1 LYRVEVWFKDGVFDA
16 EAEGVLRQI
25 VSIGIESVH
34 DVKIARVYNIEGNL
48 QQNEIEYIAKNLL
61 IDPVVETYFLG
72 KQEKKGEDVEITFNP
87 GVMDPAEEPIKRG
100 IKALGFSNVK
110 ACRTSKRYIFTG
122 ESISKKDIS
131 KICEKVL
138 MNKLIQHVV
147 KGKEKIIL
155 DLPSFKFKKIV
166 IPIRNLTDQEL
177 QQLSIKRSL
186 SLDLNEMKIIKNYF
200 VNEGRDPTDVELE
213 TIAQSWSEHCI
224 HKTFKSEVELDT
236 EILPPMFS
244 LIKDATDKL
253 KSTKPY
259 LVSVFDDNSGVISF
273 NDDWCLCFKVETHN
287 HPSALEPYGGAAT
300 GIGGVVRDIMGTGLS
315 AKPIANTDIF
325 CFGNIDIAH
334 EELPK
339 GTLHPKRI
347 LEGVFRGVRDYGN
360 RIGVPTVNGAV
371 LFHDDYLGNPLVFC
385 GSVGIV
391 PRKYALKGRQ
401 KSGDLILLVGGRT
414 GRDGIHGVNFA
425 SLELSEESEVVSSG
439 AVQIGDPFTEKK
451 LIDTI
456 LKVRDMGYIKR
467 ITDCGGGGLSSA
479 VGEMGEETGVEVY
492 LDKVPLKYQGLNYF
506 EIWISESQER
516 MVLAIAEKDIKEVLK
531 IFESEDVEATVIGK
545 FTNDKRLKL
554 YYENFEVA
562 NLSNDFL
569 FSGWKEARKKILAK
583 KPNLLPQNIDY
594 NVRVTNL
601 SEAFHKLLSSYNI
614 CSKEKFISGYDFEVQ
629 GMSVIKPLVGLY
641 RDGPSDAA
649 VLRPFWNDKRGFAI
663 SNGINPF
670 YGLKDPYWM
679 SASAIEEALRQ
690 LVCVGADITQAAIL
704 DNFAWGSP
712 KKPENVWS
720 LYQSVK
726 ACHDFSLA
734 FEVPFISGKDSLYN
748 EFTYHDKV
756 ISVPPTLLISAIAI
770 VKDVEKTI
778 TSDFKGSGN
787 IVYLLGKTYNELGS
801 SQFMKIMFGSYD
813 GIVPRVRA
821 NDSLLLMKRLSK
833 AIELGLVSSCHDLSD
848 GGLAVCICEM
858 SFSGNFGARID
869 LKNVVCDDSVD
880 KDEIIL
886 FSESNGRFLVEVKP
900 ENQKK
905 FEEILEGCVFSE
917 IGKTCEEPY
926 LTIRGLSGETI
937 VKENIYALKESWRS
951 PLLPDYLKKKIPHS
965 FSRTPFSAPNVA
977 FGKKPKAIILRASGT
992 NCDTETVLALENSGA
1007 DVDLFHINKI
1017 LKKEVKFNDYR
1028 ILILPGGFTYGDYI
1042 SAGKI
1047 MAVEFSKIFKDIV
1060 ESNKK
1065 LLIVGICNG
1074 FQVLVKTGI
1083 LPGLEDGDFKQNVT
1097 LTYNTSGEFQCEWVN
1112 LKVLEN
1118 RCIFIPKE
1126 LTEIE
1131 LPIAHAEGRFYAK
1144 SDVLEK
1150 IFENKQ
1156 VVFIYDKY
1164 NPNDSKAGIAGITD
1178 RSGKIL
1184 GLMPHPE
1191 RNFILTHHP
1200 YKISRNYGFL
1210 LFNKLVNVASE
1221 I

>member
-1 LYRVEVWFKDGVFDA
+1 MYRVEVWFKEGVFDA
-16 EAEGVLRQI
+16 EAESVLRQI
-25 VSIGIESVH
+25 VSIGVESVH
-34 DVKIARVYNIEGNL
+34 DVKIARVYNIEGDFN
-48 QQNEIEYIAKNLL
+48 QNEIEDIAKNLL

-72 KQEKKGEDVEITFNP
+72 KQERKGEDVEITFNP

-100 IKALGFSNVK
+100 IRTLGYNSIK

-122 ESISKKDIS
+122 ESISKKDIN

-147 KGKEKIIL
+147 KGKEKILL
-155 DLPSFKFKKIV
+155 DLPSFKFKKII

-177 QQLSIKRSL
+177 KQLSIKRGL

-200 VNEGRDPTDVELE
+200 IKEDRDPTDVELE

-224 HKTFKSEVELDT
+224 HKTFKSEVEF
-236 EILPPMFS
+236 EGKILPSMFS
-244 LIKDATDKL
+244 LIKDATNKL
-253 KSTKPY
+253 KVKKPY

-315 AKPIANTDIF
+315 AKPIANTDVF
-325 CFGNIDIAH
+325 CFGNIDVSQ

-391 PRKYALKGRQ
+391 PKKFALKGRQ
-401 KSGDLILLVGGRT
+401 EPGDLILLVGGRT

-425 SLELSEESEVVSSG
+425 SVELSEESEVVSSG

-516 MVLAIAEKDIKEVLK
+516 MVLAIAEKDKDKVLK

-554 YYENFEVA
+554 YYENFEVS
-562 NLSNDFL
+562 NISNDFL
-569 FSGWKEARKKILAK
+569 FNGWKEASEKILAQR
-583 KPNLLPQNIDY
+583 PTLVSQTNDY
-594 NVRVTNL
+594 NENITDF
-601 SEAFHKLLSSYNI
+601 SEALHKILSSYNI

-629 GMSVIKPLVGLY
+629 GMSVIKPLIGLY

-649 VLRPFWNDKRGFAI
+649 VLRPFWDDKRGFAI

-720 LYQSVK
+720 LYESVK
-726 ACHDFSLA
+726 ACHDFSLE

-748 EFTYHDKV
+748 EFTYHERV

-778 TSDFKGSGN
+778 TSDFKGPGN
-787 IVYLLGKTYNELGS
+787 MVYLLGKTYNELGG
-801 SQFMKIMFGSYD
+801 SQFMKVMFGSND
-813 GIVPRVRA
+813 GNVPKVYA
-821 NDSLLLMKRLSK
+821 KDSMSLMKRLSK
-833 AIELGLVSSCHDLSD
+833 AIELGLVDSCHDLSD
-848 GGLAVCICEM
+848 GGLAVCISEM
-858 SFSGNFGARID
+858 SFSGNFGVRIQ
-869 LKNVVCDDSVD
+869 LKDVVCGESIN

-900 ENQKK
+900 ENQEK
-905 FEEILEGCVFSE
+905 FERVMEDSTYSI

-926 LTIRGLSGETI
+926 LTIKGLSGETI

-951 PLLPDYLKKKIPHS
+951 PLLPDYLKKKTPHS
-965 FSRTPFSAPNVA
+965 FSKKSFPIPNIVLN
-977 FGKKPKAIILRASGT
+977 KKPKALVLKASGA
-992 NCDTETVLALENSGA
+992 NCDSETVLALENSGA
-1007 DVDLFHINKI
+1007 EVDSFHINRI
-1017 LKKEVKFNDYR
+1017 IKKEVKFADYR
-1028 ILILPGGFTYGDYI
+1028 ILVLPGGFTYGDYI

-1047 MAVEFSKIFKDIV
+1047 MAVEFSKIFNDVVK
-1060 ESNKK
+1060 SNDKM
-1065 LLIVGICNG
+1065 LIVGICNG

-1083 LPGLEDGDFKQNVT
+1083 LPGLEEGNFKQNVT

-1112 LKVLEN
+1112 IKVLDN
-1118 RCIFIPKE
+1118 RCIFVPKE
-1126 LTEIE
+1126 FSEIE

-1150 IFENKQ
+1150 IFKNKQ
-1156 VVFIYDKY
+1156 VVFAYDKY
-1164 NPNDSKAGIAGITD
+1164 NPNDSKENIAGITD
-1178 RSGKIL
+1178 KSGRIL

-1200 YKISRNYGFL
+1200 YKINRNYGSL
-1210 LFNKLVNVASE
+1210 LFNKLVSVANE